1 MESKIKLSTKTIV
14 LSLVI
19 LLSVLVNSFTVSAYN
34 PFYEQNDILFY
45 DKDAKQPPECTPGS
59 NFSMTSSTT
68 LPAETISKLESMKV
82 KDKAEQNRSSYQL
95 GEKATGVPWVMLA
108 ALHFREGSMD
118 PGRSIADG
126 EKLGTGISVD
136 GVKIGDTLDEDAV
149 LAAQHF
155 IEMAKSVYKIDV
167 TKGSLTTEEI
177 GNAFLAYNRGF
188 LYKRDGLDYTKSGY
202 VMQGIDE
209 NHISGD
215 WKYLDPFGG
224 HSKSRQLTNGNP
236 GALSVVSYLGM
247 NTGMS
252 ACDSGTPF
260 SGDFASFGQCDRRW
274 GNIGY
279 SSGNFCSS
287 ACGVVSTAMIITTL
301 KKEEHTPDKILSN
314 VRSYGGEIVG
324 SGSSGTNLAKMMNKE
339 YGLTIEDLNVN
350 NRSGLKDRIETAL
363 SKGGIVLT
371 SGKGGRPYSSG
382 GHFVVIY
389 KKMDNGNWLI
399 GDPAGK
405 GDSTSL
411 QATVKDSSYASD
423 PKNILK
429 EYDPS
434 AIITYSHNYMAAV
447 YAE

>member
-1 MESKIKLSTKTIV
+1 
-14 LSLVI
+14 
-19 LLSVLVNSFTVSAYN
+19 
-34 PFYEQNDILFY
+34 
-45 DKDAKQPPECTPGS
+45 
-59 NFSMTSSTT
+59 
-68 LPAETISKLESMKV
+68 
-82 KDKAEQNRSSYQL
+82 
-95 GEKATGVPWVMLA
+95 
-108 ALHFREGSMD
+108 
-118 PGRSIADG
+118 
-126 EKLGTGISVD
+126 
-136 GVKIGDTLDEDAV
+136 
-149 LAAQHF
+149 
-155 IEMAKSVYKIDV
+155 
-167 TKGSLTTEEI
+167 
-177 GNAFLAYNRGF
+177 
-188 LYKRDGLDYTKSGY
+188 
-202 VMQGIDE
+202 
-209 NHISGD
+209 
-215 WKYLDPFGG
+215 
-224 HSKSRQLTNGNP
+224 
-236 GALSVVSYLGM
+236 M